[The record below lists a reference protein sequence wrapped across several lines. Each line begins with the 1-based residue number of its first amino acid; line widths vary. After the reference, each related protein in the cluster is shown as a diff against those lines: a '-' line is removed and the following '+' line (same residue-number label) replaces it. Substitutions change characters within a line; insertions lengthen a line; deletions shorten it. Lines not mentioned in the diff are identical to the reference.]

1 MIIEQ
6 EANFE
11 LRRKLSELREKWLFS
26 LFRQEYGFDPTEKVR
41 LLGNAEQSYK
51 RLVKA
56 HWLEIT
62 KNKLLNNRFTN
73 YFKKNYLK

>member
-6 EANFE
+6 EVKLE
-11 LRRKLSELREKWLFS
+11 LRPKLSELRKKWIFS
-26 LFRQEYGFDPTEKVR
+26 LFRHEFGFEPTEKVG
-41 LLGNAEQSYK
+41 LLGNAEQSYE
-51 RLVKA
+51 RLVKV

-73 YFKKNYLK
+73 YFKKNYIK

>member
-6 EANFE
+6 EANLE
-11 LRRKLSELREKWLFS
+11 LGPKLSEFRKKWLYS
-26 LFRQEYGFDPTEKVR
+26 LFRHEYGFDPTEKVR
-41 LLGNAEQSYK
+41 LLGNAEQSYE

>member
-1 MIIEQ
+1 MNNVE
-6 EANFE
+6 
-11 LRRKLSELREKWLFS
+11 KLSPEFRSKLFEFRKKWLYS
-26 LFRQEYGFDPTEKVR
+26 LFRHEYGFDPTEKVR
-41 LLGNAEQSYK
+41 LLGNAEQSYE

-73 YFKKNYLK
+73 YFMKRYKK